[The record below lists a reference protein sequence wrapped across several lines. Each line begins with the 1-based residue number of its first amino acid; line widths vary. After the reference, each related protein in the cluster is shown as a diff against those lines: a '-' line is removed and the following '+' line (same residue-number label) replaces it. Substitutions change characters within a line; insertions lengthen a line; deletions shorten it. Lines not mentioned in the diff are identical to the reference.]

1 MRYEFRYR
9 LKPNTR
15 VYLVEKWS
23 TLKKT
28 MISEHICNSIG
39 NSKIE
44 YVPTKDD
51 DIVFQL
57 IGNDRIVI
65 DRLVIIR
72 DTLKTVFSNHMDYKC
87 LLCGICFVA

>member
-9 LKPNTR
+9 LIPNTQE
-15 VYLVEKWS
+15 YNVEKWS

-28 MISEHICNSIG
+28 MVSENIRNSIR

-57 IGNDRIVI
+57 IGNDRIDI

-72 DTLKTVFSNHMDYKC
+72 DTLKTVFLNHMGYKC
-87 LLCGICFVA
+87 LLCGMCFVT